1 MLERATIC
9 PKYGA
14 RHARLLSQ
22 NLTRSR
28 RSLHS
33 AFWAHG
39 AGDINLPWWW
49 LEFLQRTSNERPLFF
64 QRIAKTAK
72 RYIPS
77 ILKSSLALDFLY
89 PPKAL
94 SLARTLLAEHAS
106 ASLQPSYNHRKVGHG
121 ARHFADLAA
130 DKIVNEEER
139 PEEVETPT
147 AVRENQTEV
156 DQSATTPT
164 EGYEVRKGSW
174 VDLEDSST
182 QEEGLGSDFL
192 RLVQRLTWYRRL
204 WDQLQVLP
212 EYTADV
218 DTLDLER
225 VNVLWDHLEEVSSHA
240 TDLALEYAQFVR
252 TKVLPSN
259 TETWTPLNFA
269 RIVKACYLS
278 SPPKTSIWVGDNVM
292 ARLMVSKFFKKAL
305 DQGKENA
312 SLQTI
317 LDLTLSFSDWAL
329 ADTALRDFQ
338 SCRDISDFWASLSS
352 FDTELLGERIIMM
365 SKTYAMP
372 VAQQSVVDSPFLAN
386 YSTISTRL
394 ISHAF
399 REFFNRPITPDFD
412 PIMLWQIWNALSKT
426 ELQKDVYFASAV
438 KQLLGP
444 SKSLSKTSL
453 LTIQA
458 YRAWEESR
466 SALDFT
472 HDYDIVVQLFRRLR
486 HLHHP
491 GARVVW
497 EDLRQRFGPP
507 SPSVYRA
514 MLRELSYHGEA
525 EKYSET
531 LKDFIE
537 HCTTGPLQPLL
548 ADLIRAYAQRG
559 DSIGAERVFDSI
571 TLEHGLEP
579 DQSCWNAVLGAH
591 ARLSGASEVLKWIS
605 KMEDHGV
612 QPIAE
617 TYRIILRSFC
627 NRGEM
632 DSALALLDHIE
643 KSGFPLD
650 SHMVTS
656 LVFGH
661 TQNGDLD
668 AAEKLVLDAVTN
680 KLPGEMTRMWN
691 IILYAYAI
699 LGHMDEV
706 QHLHERMLQEG
717 IPEDAD
723 THTAILQVTSFTKFP
738 NLGLKIIREIMI
750 PKGLLPSSFHFSII
764 IAGFIRTKEYARAF
778 QAARGMKELGVEPDV
793 GTKMLLIR
801 AAVGQSI
808 EDTERDEE
816 GKTMLEKVDLDA
828 AEKLLDYLLSTES
841 LADLARHHPI
851 FGRAQQ
857 SYHEVYAANY
867 FETLI
872 LVYSRANA
880 LDKVSQFFDRW
891 QALYASRFPNHPLD
905 PPIRILNAL
914 MIAHEQANDHAA
926 IESCWTTA
934 YAKAAPLARR
944 SNADTSQPNWVLPS
958 RRFLLHLP
966 FYNYMR
972 SLVKSG
978 RSADLTP
985 LINSYQSAGYALDSK
1000 AWNLY
1005 VRTLVLDGH
1014 VETAFSLAEEMLID
1028 GFVGWPSWAGH
1039 RSPGSWLR
1047 KISPT
1052 NRDLRVFAPHYKTL
1066 VVLARGYMDFR
1077 GQLAFSGDKEEK
1089 LQGLA
1094 EAAPRV
1100 VEAVMYMPRVD
1111 DWTQLK
1117 YLRGR

>member
-14 RHARLLSQ
+14 RHAQSLLQ

-39 AGDINLPWWW
+39 AGDINLPSWW

-64 QRIAKTAK
+64 RRIAKTAK

-77 ILKSSLALDFLY
+77 ILKSGLGLDFLY

-94 SLARTLLAEHAS
+94 SLARRLLAEDTS
-106 ASLQPSYNHRKVGHG
+106 TSLQPSYSHKKVGHG
-121 ARHFADLAA
+121 VRRFADLAS
-130 DKIVNEEER
+130 DKIVNDEKQAEETEI
-139 PEEVETPT
+139 PT
-147 AVRENQTEV
+147 VARENEAEV
-156 DQSATTPT
+156 DQSVITPT
-164 EGYEVRKGSW
+164 EGYEVRQRSW

-182 QEEGLGSDFL
+182 QEEGLGSEF
-192 RLVQRLTWYRRL
+192 RHLVQRLTWYRRL
-204 WDQLQVLP
+204 WDELQVLP

-218 DTLDLER
+218 ETLTTER
-225 VNVLWDHLEEVSSHA
+225 ADVLWDRLEEVSSHA
-240 TDLALEYAQFVR
+240 ADLALGYAQFVR
-252 TKVLPSN
+252 TKALPSN
-259 TETWTPLNFA
+259 TDTWAPLDFA
-269 RIVKACYLS
+269 RIIKACYLS

-305 DQGKENA
+305 DHGKESA

-329 ADTALRDFQ
+329 ADTALINFQ
-338 SCRDISDFWASLSS
+338 SCRDISDFWASLSG
-352 FDTELLGERIIMM
+352 FDTKVLGERIIMM

-372 VAQQSVVDSPFLAN
+372 VAQQSLIDSPFLAN

-394 ISHAF
+394 LSHAF
-399 REFFNRPITPDFD
+399 REFFSRPITPDFD
-412 PIMLWQIWNALSKT
+412 PLMLWQIWNALSKT

-444 SKSLSKTSL
+444 SKSMSKTSL

-458 YRAWEESR
+458 YRTWEESG
-466 SALDFT
+466 SALGST
-472 HDYDIVVQLFRRLR
+472 HNYDIVVQLFRRLR

-491 GARVVW
+491 GSRAVFG
-497 EDLRQRFGPP
+497 DLRERFGPP
-507 SPSVYRA
+507 SPSIYRA
-514 MLRELSYHGEA
+514 MLKELAYHGEA

-531 LKDFIE
+531 LKDFME
-537 HCTTGPLQPLL
+537 HCDTGPLQPLL

-571 TLEHGLEP
+571 ALDYGLEP
-579 DQSCWNAVLGAH
+579 DVSCWNAILATH
-591 ARLSGASEVLKWIS
+591 ARVSGAPEVLAWIS
-605 KMEDHGV
+605 KMEDNYV

-617 TYRIILRSFC
+617 THRIILRSFC

-643 KSGFPLD
+643 KNGFPLD
-650 SHMVTS
+650 SHMITT

-680 KLPGEMTRMWN
+680 KISGAKTKMWN

-723 THTAILQVTSFTKFP
+723 THAAILQVTCSTKFP

-764 IAGFIRTKEYARAF
+764 IAGFLRTKEYARAF
-778 QAARGMKELGVEPDV
+778 QAARQMKELGVEPDV
-793 GTKMLLIR
+793 GTKLLLIR

-816 GKTMLEKVDLDA
+816 GKTMFEKIDLDA
-828 AEKLLDYLLSTES
+828 AEKLLDYFLSTES
-841 LADLARHHPI
+841 LADLAKHHPI
-851 FGRAQQ
+851 FGRAHQ

-872 LVYSRANA
+872 LVYSQAKA
-880 LDKVSQFFDRW
+880 LD
-891 QALYASRFPNHPLD
+891 
-905 PPIRILNAL
+905 
-914 MIAHEQANDHAA
+914 
-926 IESCWTTA
+926 
-934 YAKAAPLARR
+934 
-944 SNADTSQPNWVLPS
+944 
-958 RRFLLHLP
+958 
-966 FYNYMR
+966 
-972 SLVKSG
+972 
-978 RSADLTP
+978 
-985 LINSYQSAGYALDSK
+985 
-1000 AWNLY
+1000 
-1005 VRTLVLDGH
+1005 
-1014 VETAFSLAEEMLID
+1014 
-1028 GFVGWPSWAGH
+1028 
-1039 RSPGSWLR
+1039 
-1047 KISPT
+1047 
-1052 NRDLRVFAPHYKTL
+1052 
-1066 VVLARGYMDFR
+1066 
-1077 GQLAFSGDKEEK
+1077 
-1089 LQGLA
+1089 
-1094 EAAPRV
+1094 
-1100 VEAVMYMPRVD
+1100 
-1111 DWTQLK
+1111 
-1117 YLRGR
+1117 